1 MAHAKPQVLR
11 TQGGDVVF
19 LAKVIGNVVATQK
32 DPKFQGMKLLY
43 IQPYI
48 NKKTSLVPSG
58 SSVVAV
64 DSVGAGAGE
73 CVMFTQ
79 GSSARLTLITRDA
92 PVDCVIVGIVD
103 SIEVDGAK
111 VEKP

>member
-1 MAHAKPQVLR
+1 M
-11 TQGGDVVF
+11 F

-32 DPKFQGMKLLY
+32 NVKFQGMKLLL

-48 NKKTSLVPSG
+48 NKDQVLVQSG

-64 DSVGAGAGE
+64 DSVGAGLGE
-73 CVMFTQ
+73 CVLFTQ
-79 GSSARLTLITRDA
+79 GSSARLTPTTKDA

-103 SIEVDGAK
+103 MIEVGGK
-111 VEKP
+111 SVEKP

>member
-1 MAHAKPQVLR
+1 MFIAKII
-11 TQGGDVVF
+11 GKVVS
-19 LAKVIGNVVATQK
+19 TQK
-32 DPKFQGMKLLY
+32 NAKFHGMKLLL

-48 NKKTSLVPSG
+48 SRDGKMQISG

-73 CVMFTQ
+73 CVLFTQ
-79 GSSARLTLITRDA
+79 GSSARLTPATKDA
-92 PVDCVIVGIVD
+92 PVDAVIVGIVD
-103 SIEVDGAK
+103 AIEVDGAV

>member
-1 MAHAKPQVLR
+1 
-11 TQGGDVVF
+11 VF

-48 NKKTSLVPSG
+48 NKKQTLEPSG

-64 DSVGAGAGE
+64 DSVGAGVGE
-73 CVMFTQ
+73 CVLFTQ
-79 GSSARLTLITRDA
+79 GSSARLTPITKDA

-103 SIEVDGAK
+103 SVEVNGRS